1 MDDAQNRCHDCLHRE
16 GRLCLAVPLP
26 APAERLR
33 TGQRVE
39 TCPAYRGPDG
49 EFVAIEGTEKAS
61 RLRIRF

>member
-1 MDDAQNRCHDCLHRE
+1 MEQAQHRCTDCQHRE

-39 TCPAYRGPDG
+39 TCPAYVGPDG
-49 EFVAIEGTEKAS
+49 AFVAIEGTEKAS
-61 RLRIRF
+61 NLRIRF